1 MANFVVLYLFINL
14 SSKTK
19 SNLYEMYGKKVAKA
33 VIILLVLINPKVKK
47 GFFEFHFSSQN
58 PGMPFRALIL
68 LIYLFV

>member
-47 GFFEFHFSSQN
+47 GFSNFTLAHKTQECHSV
-58 PGMPFRALIL
+58 L
-68 LIYLFV
+68 

>member
-1 MANFVVLYLFINL
+1 MANFVVLYVFINL

-33 VIILLVLINPKVKK
+33 VSPYQSKSEK